1 MQKIKAFFHQQNLRR
16 RAARLAGR
24 IEIVLSF
31 AMLIGILILSIEI
44 FFDIKEMVYAFIYSN
59 KIPSFSEFLS
69 LIFSLVIGL
78 EFVNMLIKHTP
89 GSALEVVLYTIA
101 RKIIADHG
109 SMFDALLGVVAIAV
123 LFAVKKYLN
132 EGGEYGTGNEC
143 DYIVNGGTSIHEINY
158 RLDSDFDEAY
168 GNTVAGYLFNYLK
181 QQGRSPHLGLEADIG
196 EYKFIIH
203 EMDNDL
209 IRYIKIL
216 PINEHKN

>member
-1 MQKIKAFFHQQNLRR
+1 MKRFKVFLHQQNLRR
-16 RAARLAGR
+16 RAGALAGKV
-24 IEIVLSF
+24 EILLSF
-31 AMLIGILILSIEI
+31 AMLIGIIILSIQI
-44 FFDIKEMVYAFIYSN
+44 FFDLKNMIIAVINDN
-59 KIPSFSEFLS
+59 KPPSFSEFLS

-78 EFVNMLIKHTP
+78 EFVHMLIKHTP

-109 SMFDALLGVVAIAV
+109 SMIDALLGVISIAI

-132 EGGEYGTGNEC
+132 ESIEYGFADEF
-143 DYIVNGGTSIHEINY
+143 DYIVNGGTSIKEINR
-158 RLDSDFDEAY
+158 RLDSDFDETY

-181 QQGRSPHLGLEADIG
+181 KEEKLPHLGLETIIG
-196 EYKFIIH
+196 NYKFIVH

-216 PINEHKN
+216 LIKLQK

>member
-1 MQKIKAFFHQQNLRR
+1 MKKFRMFLHHQNLRR
-16 RAARLAGR
+16 RAGALVGNV
-24 IEIVLSF
+24 EIALSF
-31 AMLIGILILSIEI
+31 AMLLGIIILSVQI
-44 FFDIKEMVYAFIYSN
+44 FFDVQNMVLALVYDRDL
-59 KIPSFSEFLS
+59 PSFSEFLS

-109 SMFDALLGVVAIAV
+109 SMIEALLGVIAIAI

-132 EGGEYGTGNEC
+132 ESIDYGEASEF
-143 DYIVNGGTSIHEINY
+143 DYIVNGGTSIREINR
-158 RLDSDFDEAY
+158 RLDSDFDEMY

-181 QQGRSPHLGLEADIG
+181 KQGKQPHLGLETVIG
-196 EYKFIIH
+196 DFKFIVH

-216 PINEHKN
+216 PLKKQE